1 MDSAANPGEI
11 DDIPDL
17 EGPVAGLSLDSSA
30 PGEIPDLDDI
40 PDMEEEG
47 LEEGDEATA
56 PAPTAP
62 KASVANA
69 KCVISPEFLLRFI

>member
-62 KASVANA
+62 KACVANA
-69 KCVISPEFLLRFI
+69 KCVILPDSMLRFI